1 MNEATTTREE
11 TMPKV
16 RPATDIVEKEDG
28 FHIFIDMPGVRKE
41 GLTIDLNA
49 DEVTV
54 SGRTAY
60 PADPTEAKD
69 RHYSH
74 VEFGGGEYV
83 RTFTLS
89 DTVDKEKIT
98 AKLDNGV
105 LNLHL
110 PKSEKAVPKK
120 IEISVE

>member
-1 MNEATTTREE
+1 MSEPTVTRED
-11 TMPKV
+11 TLPKV
-16 RPATDIVEKEDG
+16 RPVTDIVEKQDG
-28 FHIFIDMPGVRKE
+28 FHIFIDMPGVNKE

-54 SGRTAY
+54 TGRTAY
-60 PADPTEAKD
+60 PADPTTEKG
-69 RHYSH
+69 RTYSH
-74 VEFGGGEYV
+74 VEFGGGEFE

-98 AKLDNGV
+98 AKLENGV

-110 PKSEKAVPKK
+110 PKSEKAAPKK
-120 IEISVE
+120 IEITVE

>member
-1 MNEATTTREE
+1 MTNETIAREE
-11 TMPKV
+11 KLPKV

-28 FHIFIDMPGVRKE
+28 FHIFIDMPGVRKD

-54 SGRTAY
+54 TGRTYY
-60 PADPTEAKD
+60 PADPSEAAN
-69 RHYSH
+69 RSFSH
-74 VEFGGGEYV
+74 VEFGGGEYA

-120 IEISVE
+120 IEINVE

>member
-1 MNEATTTREE
+1 MTNETVTREE
-11 TMPKV
+11 KLPKV

-28 FHIFIDMPGVRKE
+28 FHIYIDMPGVRKD
-41 GLTIDLNA
+41 GLAIDLNA

-54 SGRTAY
+54 TGRTCY
-60 PADPTEAKD
+60 PADPAEDAN
-69 RHYSH
+69 RSFSH

-110 PKSEKAVPKK
+110 PKSERAVPKK